1 MKRCIRQIS
10 EDIYRRAKENG
21 GRISDVDVSAV
32 WSRAEQVGYGIY
44 GHKVYEQDGK
54 YFVEYE
60 LGESCD

>member
-10 EDIYRRAKENG
+10 EDIYLRAKENG

-44 GHKVYEQDGK
+44 GNKVYEQDGE
-54 YFVEYE
+54 YFVEFE